1 VWAVVPPANAQAGK
15 SSKGR
20 PLRRGGLFFVPQLPA
35 TDHSCDGPFNPM
47 KERIPA
53 WFRTAGGAS
62 VTEGRMF
69 NDE

>member
-1 VWAVVPPANAQAGK
+1 MWAVVPPAYAQAGK

-20 PLRRGGLFFVPQLPA
+20 PLRWGGHFFVPQLPA
-35 TDHSCDGPFNPM
+35 ADHSRHGPFNPM
-47 KERIPA
+47 KERTPA
-53 WFRTAGGAS
+53 WFRTADGAS